1 MANPVVLIIAEETD
15 MTKKLRRTTRASNVE
30 VQPKNSWLAEYGQV
44 VLKGVKMGAQV
55 ALWDLTKT
63 MLERWSRPR

>member
-30 VQPKNSWLAEYGQV
+30 VN
-44 VLKGVKMGAQV
+44 
-55 ALWDLTKT
+55 
-63 MLERWSRPR
+63 PRILGSPSTDKSCFKV